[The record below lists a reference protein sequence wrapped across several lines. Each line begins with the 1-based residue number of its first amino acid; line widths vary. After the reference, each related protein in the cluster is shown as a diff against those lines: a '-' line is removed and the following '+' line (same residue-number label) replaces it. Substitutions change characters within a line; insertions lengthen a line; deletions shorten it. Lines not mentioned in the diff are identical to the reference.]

1 MKLCYRGV
9 TYQAKTTPIKTVKSG
24 ITAKFLGRT
33 YMINRA
39 DSRVVSQPNSYQ
51 YRGITYQIGNK
62 NITSSDKYCLIN
74 QNFHSVVK

>member
-33 YMINRA
+33 YMINKV
-39 DSRVVSQPNSYQ
+39 DPRVVSQPNSYQ
-51 YRGITYQIGNK
+51 YRGLTYQTGHK
-62 NITSSDKYCLIN
+62 SITSSEKYCLIN
-74 QNFHSVVK
+74 SYLPPIP